1 ALRRGTGTVRVDGQ
15 DPFENETV
23 MEDVCLI
30 RESGDTL
37 TDEKLRT
44 NLNFLQDARPFFDRA
59 YAESLIAVFGL
70 DLTKK
75 PQHLSRGQ
83 ASAFGAIVGLASRAP
98 LTMFDEVHLGMDA
111 PSRQRFYDELL
122 RDFAEHPR
130 TIILSSHLIS
140 EVEPLLETVTILD
153 RGRVLMSGEADE
165 VRDRGATLTGPAA
178 LVDELTADRPVVGVR
193 NLGPTRQVVL
203 FGDLD

>member
-1 ALRRGTGTVRVDGQ
+1 MTGYGVHTAGLSLSYGGDPALTGVDLDLAPGRIHGLLGRNGAGKTTLMSVLAALRRGTGTVRVDGQ

-83 ASAFGAIVGLASRAP
+83 ASAFGAIVVSGSASAIIRANP
-98 LTMFDEVHLGMDA
+98 ASPT
-111 PSRQRFYDELL
+111 Y
-122 RDFAEHPR
+122 
-130 TIILSSHLIS
+130 
-140 EVEPLLETVTILD
+140 TVTSCSLRRRRRYAPGSSRTCD
-153 RGRVLMSGEADE
+153 RTLIARFPN
-165 VRDRGATLTGPAA
+165 GATPCITGC
-178 LVDELTADRPVVGVR
+178 E
-193 NLGPTRQVVL
+193 
-203 FGDLD
+203 